1 MLVNDSKSKVMIFN
15 KSRKYDFPPEFSFK
29 NGEILEVVEE
39 TRLLGLVLTPD
50 LRWFSNTKSIYIKAI
65 SKMWLLRRMKRIKMD
80 PQLIFDYYI
89 KEVRVLAE
97 QGVVIWNSGLTK
109 GQIND
114 LEKIQKVAF
123 KIILGD
129 DYRSYDAACTFFN
142 VTHLTDRRLQL
153 CTSYA
158 LKLFQSDR
166 SSEYFTHHNPI
177 MQTRQ
182 ESQLVVENK
191 VNTKRCYNAPHNYLA
206 RLVNLNRNK
215 LKSNQK

>member
-1 MLVNDSKSKVMIFN
+1 
-15 KSRKYDFPPEFSFK
+15 
-29 NGEILEVVEE
+29 
-39 TRLLGLVLTPD
+39 
-50 LRWFSNTKSIYIKAI
+50 
-65 SKMWLLRRMKRIKMD
+65 MD

-129 DYRSYDAACTFFN
+129 DYRSYDAACTLFN
-142 VTHLTDRRLQL
+142 VTHLTDRRLEL